1 MERQGFIWNSR
12 RGMVEPSSIS
22 GLVEPRFVRAK
33 GFAKALYLEALH
45 LEALHLEALHLEELW
60 ESCA

>member
-1 MERQGFIWNSR
+1 
-12 RGMVEPSSIS
+12 MVEPSSIS

-45 LEALHLEALHLEELW
+45 LEALHLEALHLETLHLEELW